1 MKTFV
6 VNQQG
11 IVYETDL
18 GADTEKVA
26 AGIRRFN
33 PDDNWEVTGD

>member
-1 MKTFV
+1 MNTFV

-18 GADTEKVA
+18 GPSTEAIVKY
-26 AGIRRFN
+26 IDRFN
-33 PDDNWEVTGD
+33 PGDDWSIVND